1 MILNNVLEECVNME
15 RKKLSKSLTDN
26 RFGGWGW
33 SMIFY
38 TMILYFFYAAITTD
52 GMNLIPS
59 AFAEAHGWD
68 ANTLLSVATPAGLVG
83 LVGGFT
89 ILYTAL
95 LAYAQ

>member
-1 MILNNVLEECVNME
+1 ME
-15 RKKLSKSLTDN
+15 TKKLSKSLTDN

-83 LVGGFT
+83 LVGGFV
-89 ILYTAL
+89 LAVWL
-95 LAYAQ
+95 LRRNRKICQQ

>member
-1 MILNNVLEECVNME
+1 ME
-15 RKKLSKSLTDN
+15 TKKLSKSLTDN

-68 ANTLLSVATPAGLVG
+68 ANTLLSVATPAGLIGVWW
-83 LVGGFT
+83 VD
-89 ILYTAL
+89 LYSVVWSL
-95 LAYAQ
+95 RQNRKICLQLH